1 MKATLS
7 KLASS
12 LMGLL
17 VTTEKVSDSVLDN
30 RCEDI
35 REAMLTLLGQCR
47 RDAATEAVSRRVCY
61 ARNIEALWYLRSA
74 VMLQVALIAGDA
86 EAHAQLVRITEM
98 FRGYLPAGLRPRS
111 RARVRSAR

>member
-1 MKATLS
+1 
-7 KLASS
+7 
-12 LMGLL
+12 MGLL
-17 VTTEKVSDSVLDN
+17 VANEEMSDSVLDS

-47 RDAATEAVSRRVCY
+47 PNSATEAVAKRVCY

-74 VMLQVALIAGDA
+74 VMLQVTLIAGEA
-86 EAHAQLVRITEM
+86 EAHAQLVRITEL

-111 RARVRSAR
+111 RVRMRAP